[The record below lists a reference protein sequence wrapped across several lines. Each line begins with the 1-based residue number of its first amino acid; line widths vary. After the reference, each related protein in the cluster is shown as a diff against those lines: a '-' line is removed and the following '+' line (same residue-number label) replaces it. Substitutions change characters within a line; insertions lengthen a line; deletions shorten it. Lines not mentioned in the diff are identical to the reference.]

1 MPIAIKNSIIDISL
15 EETTKELAKNFSNYL
30 IGGEVI
36 FLYGEMGVGKTTFV
50 KYLINQ
56 FQIKKK
62 LQTTEVTSPTFNLL
76 NEYETDDLI
85 IKHYDLFRL
94 KDKSEVKN
102 LDLFDNNQN
111 TITLIEWPELINKE
125 NFNKTIDLIFNYEN
139 ELNNRSV
146 KIDGLDW
153 SFNMKLSKDFREIKG
168 DASFR
173 KFYRNTKKNSIIV
186 LANREKIKNLLIY
199 DSINKILIKNN
210 IIAPQLLSQNYKKN
224 YIEIQDLGKKTIYQ
238 IFSNYKKKQYPIFK
252 KAINV
257 LNKIQLV
264 KDKKIKNFKNEFYL
278 IKDYKNKI
286 LLDEANLF
294 SYWYVPKKLD
304 KKKINIFKTKFNRE
318 IKLLLSKLHFKND
331 TFVHRDFHVSNLIV
345 NSKNQIGLIDNQDA
359 LIGNKAYDLASLI
372 DDVRYKTS
380 NSLKE
385 KVYNYY
391 LMTNKK
397 INADKFKNDYDILSV
412 LRNLKIIGIFMRLA
426 ERDKKRKYL
435 KLIPYAWKMI
445 DNRIGKNKDLVNL
458 KLLLETN
465 FPKFITK

>member
-1 MPIAIKNSIIDISL
+1 
-15 EETTKELAKNFSNYL
+15 
-30 IGGEVI
+30 
-36 FLYGEMGVGKTTFV
+36 
-50 KYLINQ
+50 
-56 FQIKKK
+56 
-62 LQTTEVTSPTFNLL
+62 
-76 NEYETDDLI
+76 
-85 IKHYDLFRL
+85 
-94 KDKSEVKN
+94 
-102 LDLFDNNQN
+102 
-111 TITLIEWPELINKE
+111 
-125 NFNKTIDLIFNYEN
+125 
-139 ELNNRSV
+139 
-146 KIDGLDW
+146 
-153 SFNMKLSKDFREIKG
+153 MKLSKDFREIKG

-186 LANREKIKNLLIY
+186 FANKEKIKNLLIY

-238 IFSNYKKKQYPIFK
+238 IFSKYKKNQYPIFK

-264 KDKKIKNFKNEFYL
+264 KDKKIKNFRNELYL

-286 LLDEANLF
+286 LLDETKLF
-294 SYWYVPKKLD
+294 NHWYVPKKLD
-304 KKKINIFKTKFNRE
+304 KKKVNIFNTKFDKE

-331 TFVHRDFHVSNLIV
+331 TFVHRDFHVSNLII

-359 LIGNKAYDLASLI
+359 LFGNKAYDLASLI

-380 NSLKE
+380 ILLKD
-385 KVYNYY
+385 KVYSYY
-391 LMTNKK
+391 LNTNKQ
-397 INADKFKNDYDILSV
+397 IDADKFKNDFDILSV

-445 DNRIGKNKDLVNL
+445 DIRLSKNKDLYNL
-458 KLLLETN
+458 KLLLASN
-465 FPKFITK
+465 FPKFITR